1 MTCIYYHIIGGL
13 SRPFFKVLRFFTY
26 APQRTQ
32 FICKQ
37 ISCIYRPFG
46 QSAVKR
52 YSGFGYYISVYFRRC
67 LSQSNIYGLA
77 ARKILNL
84 FKRCIGHRLKP
95 QNSFISPVNR
105 ECAVRYQCK
114 IRRCV
119 FADIILNIRRP
130 DEAPYQSRFSAGRS
144 LCIPKPPH
152 TPCRTAPLPPPPTE
166 PMGFLPALSAYLSFH
181 LCAPA
186 HNYVFLLY
194 ISPFLYSPFYN
205 IVLDTV
211 FKPYKI
217 IRKSCYS
224 HA

>member
-32 FICKQ
+32 LICKQ

-46 QSAVKR
+46 QSAVTR

-152 TPCRTAPLPPPPTE
+152 TPCLRLRPNRWDFYRLFQRTYHFIFVRLHIIMYFFFISHLFCTV
-166 PMGFLPALSAYLSFH
+166 LSIISSRILS
-181 LCAPA
+181 LS
-186 HNYVFLLY
+186 L
-194 ISPFLYSPFYN
+194 
-205 IVLDTV
+205 T
-211 FKPYKI
+211 K
-217 IRKSCYS
+217 
-224 HA
+224 